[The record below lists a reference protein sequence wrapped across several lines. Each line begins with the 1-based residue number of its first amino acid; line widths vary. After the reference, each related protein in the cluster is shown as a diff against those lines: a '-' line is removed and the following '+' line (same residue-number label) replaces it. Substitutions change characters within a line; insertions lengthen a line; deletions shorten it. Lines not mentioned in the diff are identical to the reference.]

1 MSYDAFPQKQKRK
14 TTEKKIKKPIGS
26 AKQSALPSCITALK
40 NMYPRNMHK
49 HKVIPNLF
57 NQL

>member
-14 TTEKKIKKPIGS
+14 NNEKKRKKDIGS
-26 AKQSALPSCITALK
+26 AKQSSLPSCIPALK
-40 NMYPRNMHK
+40 NIYPRNMHK